1 MEKTMLTFLLVLSS
15 LLTVNPFS
23 DAVDVINS
31 THVITDGGDTLISSG
46 GTFELGFFSPGS
58 SKNRYVGIWF
68 KNISAFTVVW
78 VANRNNPLT
87 NSSTASLIVTQP
99 GILALVNGSNKIIWS
114 TNTSR
119 VARNAFVKLLDSG
132 NLVVKEGND
141 NDDDYLWQSF
151 DYPTNTILPGMK
163 FGKNFLTG
171 HENYMS
177 AWRNS
182 EDPADGDYTCRLD
195 PTGYPQA
202 VLRRGSVKVFSTGP
216 WNGLRYSGLPGMKT
230 APGFAFDFVLDK
242 NQVYYSYR
250 IPDNSVIPRLVL
262 NETGFLQ
269 RWTWMAR
276 NQVWALY
283 MNLPTDNCDSYKQC
297 GVYGS
302 CNVQNNPI
310 CGCLRNFVPRNSE
323 EWMSTDWS
331 NGCLRRVALDC
342 GTDGFVKYSGIKL
355 PDTEFSWFNAS
366 MNLQEC
372 ELLCRKNCS
381 CVAYTNS
388 DIRNGGSGC
397 LAWFRDLV
405 DIKELYGEGQDIY
418 IRMASSEL
426 DSRRED
432 HKILIVIL
440 TSSLGVILLS
450 MSFGLWIYMRNKKYL
465 KLKSRSVAGQSEE
478 SDGKDLELPLYDL
491 STISKATH
499 NFSLNNKLGEGGF
512 GPVYKGILGGG
523 QEITVKRLSKAS
535 LQGIQEFKNEVIF
548 IAKLQHRNL
557 VKILGCCV
565 EGEETMLVYEYMP
578 NKSLDFILFD
588 HLKSKLLDWP
598 KRFQIIC
605 GIARGLVYLHQDSR
619 LRIIHRDLKA
629 SNILLDT
636 DMNPKISDFGLARSF
651 GGNEIEANTS
661 RVVGT
666 YGYMSPEYAFDGLF
680 SVKSDVYSFGVI
692 VLEILSGKRI
702 KGYSY
707 MDHQNLL
714 GHACVLYKEGKSL
727 ELVDSNLV
735 EPSYVSEMLR
745 IFHVGLLCVQYNP
758 EDRPNMSSVVFML
771 ENETE
776 LTRPKQP
783 GFFVHR
789 DVLPSDTSSSS
800 AYTSSANEITI
811 TMPKGVHWLKRLRTV
826 ACNWKQ

>member
-15 LLTVNPFS
+15 LLAINPFS

-31 THVITDGGDTLISSG
+31 THVITDGDTLISSG
-46 GTFELGFFSPGS
+46 GSFELGFFSPVD

-87 NSSTASLIVTQP
+87 NSSGASLIVTQP
-99 GILALVNGSNKIIWS
+99 GILALVNGSDTIIWS
-114 TNTSR
+114 TNSSR
-119 VARNAFVKLLDSG
+119 VARNPFVKLLDSG

-141 NDDDYLWQSF
+141 DDYLWQSF
-151 DYPTNTILPGMK
+151 DYPTDTILEGMK
-163 FGKNFLTG
+163 FGVNFVTG
-171 HENYMS
+171 HETYVS
-177 AWRNS
+177 SWKS
-182 EDPADGDYTCRLD
+182 SDDPARGDCTYRLD
-195 PTGYPQA
+195 PTGYPQG
-202 VLRRGSVKVFSTGP
+202 VLRRGSVKVFNTGP
-216 WNGLRYSGLPGMKT
+216 WNGLRYSGMPGLKSGP
-230 APGFAFDFVLDK
+230 AFAFNFVFDTTE
-242 NQVYYSYR
+242 VYYRYT
-250 IPDNSVIPRLVL
+250 IPDRSLISRLIV
-262 NETGFLQ
+262 NQSGFVQ
-269 RWTWMAR
+269 RWTWIER
-276 NQVWALY
+276 SRIWALY
-283 MNLPTDNCDSYKQC
+283 KNFPMECDSYKQC
-297 GVYGS
+297 GVYGI
-302 CNVQNNPI
+302 CNAQNIPI
-310 CGCLRNFVPRNSE
+310 CGCLERFVPRNPV
-323 EWMSTDWS
+323 EWVDMDWL
-331 NGCLRRVALDC
+331 NGCLRKTALDC

-355 PDTEFSWFNAS
+355 PDTEFSSFNAS
-366 MNLQEC
+366 MNLEEC
-372 ELLCRKNCS
+372 KELCLKNCS

-426 DSRRED
+426 DSGRKD
-432 HKILIVIL
+432 HKILIVSL
-440 TSSLGVILLS
+440 TSSLGVILLC
-450 MSFGLWIYMRNKKYL
+450 MSFGLWIYMRNKNYV
-465 KLKSRSVAGQSEE
+465 KLKTRGRSEE

-499 NFSLNNKLGEGGF
+499 NFSLDNKLGEGGF
-512 GPVYKGILGGG
+512 GPVYKGTLGGG
-523 QEITVKRLSKAS
+523 QEIAVKRLSKAS

-565 EGEETMLVYEYMP
+565 EGEETMLVYEYML

-651 GGNEIEANTS
+651 GLNEIEANTS

-666 YGYMSPEYAFDGLF
+666 YGYMSPEYAFHGLF

-714 GHACVLYKEGKSL
+714 GHAWVLYKEGKSL
-727 ELVDSNLV
+727 ELVDDNIV
-735 EPSYVSEMLR
+735 ESSYVSEMLR
-745 IFHVGLLCVQYNP
+745 IFHVGLLCVQYKP

-776 LTRPKQP
+776 LTHPKQP

-789 DVLPSDTSSSS
+789 DVLPSDSSSSS
-800 AYTSSANEITI
+800 AYANSANEITT
-811 TMPKGVHWLKRLRTV
+811 TMPQGR
-826 ACNWKQ
+826 

>member
-1 MEKTMLTFLLVLSS
+1 MKKTMLTFLLVLSS
-15 LLTVNPFS
+15 LLAIINPFS
-23 DAVDVINS
+23 DAVDIINS
-31 THVITDGGDTLISSG
+31 THVITDGDTLISSG
-46 GTFELGFFSPGS
+46 GSFELGFFSPGD

-87 NSSTASLIVTQP
+87 NSSAASLIVTQP
-99 GILALVNGSNKIIWS
+99 GILALVNGSNEIIWS
-114 TNTSR
+114 TNSSR
-119 VARNAFVKLLDSG
+119 VARNPFVKLLDSG

-141 NDDDYLWQSF
+141 DNDDDYLWQSF
-151 DYPTNTILPGMK
+151 DYPTDTILEGMK
-163 FGKNFLTG
+163 FGVNFVTG
-171 HENYMS
+171 HETYVS
-177 AWRNS
+177 SWKS
-182 EDPADGDYTCRLD
+182 SDDPATGDCTYRLD
-195 PTGYPQA
+195 PTGYPQG
-202 VLRRGSVKVFSTGP
+202 VLRRGSVKVFNTGP
-216 WNGLRYSGLPGMKT
+216 WNGLRYSGMPGLKSGP
-230 APGFAFDFVLDK
+230 AFAFNFVFDTTE
-242 NQVYYSYR
+242 VYYRYT
-250 IPDNSVIPRLVL
+250 IPDRSLISRLIV
-262 NETGFLQ
+262 NQSGFVQ
-269 RWTWMAR
+269 RWTWIER
-276 NQVWALY
+276 SRIWALY
-283 MNLPTDNCDSYKQC
+283 KNLPMECDSYKQC
-297 GVYGS
+297 GVYGI
-302 CNVQNNPI
+302 CNAQNIPI
-310 CGCLRNFVPRNSE
+310 CGCLERFVPGDPV
-323 EWMSTDWS
+323 EWVDMDWS
-331 NGCLRRVALDC
+331 KGCQRKTALDC

-366 MNLQEC
+366 MNLEEC
-372 ELLCRKNCS
+372 KEFCRKNCS

-397 LAWFRDLV
+397 LAWFGDLV

-426 DSRRED
+426 DSGRKG
-432 HKILIVIL
+432 HKIFIVIL
-440 TSSLGVILLS
+440 ASSLGVILLC
-450 MSFGLWIYMRNKKYL
+450 MSFGLWIYMRKKNYV
-465 KLKSRSVAGQSEE
+465 KLKTRVAGRSEE
-478 SDGKDLELPLYDL
+478 SDGKDLELPLYEL

-499 NFSLNNKLGEGGF
+499 NFSLDNKLGEGGF
-512 GPVYKGILGGG
+512 GPVYKGTLGGG
-523 QEITVKRLSKAS
+523 QEIAVKRLSKAS

-557 VKILGCCV
+557 VKILGCCI

-629 SNILLDT
+629 GNILLDME
-636 DMNPKISDFGLARSF
+636 MNPKISDFGLARSF
-651 GGNEIEANTS
+651 GVNEIEANTS

-666 YGYMSPEYAFDGLF
+666 YGYMSPEYAFHGLF

-702 KGYSY
+702 KGYSC

-714 GHACVLYKEGKSL
+714 GHAWVLYKEGKSL
-727 ELVDSNLV
+727 ELVDDNIV
-735 EPSYVSEMLR
+735 ESSYVSKMLR

-776 LTRPKQP
+776 LTQPKQP

-800 AYTSSANEITI
+800 AYASSANEITT
-811 TMPKGVHWLKRLRTV
+811 TMPQGR
-826 ACNWKQ
+826 

>member
-1 MEKTMLTFLLVLSS
+1 MEKTMLAFLLVLSS
-15 LLTVNPFS
+15 LLTINPFS

-31 THVITDGGDTLISSG
+31 THVITDGDTLISSG
-46 GTFELGFFSPGS
+46 GTFELGFFSPGNS
-58 SKNRYVGIWF
+58 NNRYVGIWF
-68 KNISAFTVVW
+68 KNITAFTVVW

-87 NSSTASLIVTQP
+87 NSSGAALKITEP
-99 GILALVNGSNKIIWS
+99 GVLALVTGSNRIIWS

-119 VARNAFVKLLDSG
+119 VARNPFVKLLDSG

-141 NDDDYLWQSF
+141 DNYLWQSF

-177 AWRNS
+177 AWKTS
-182 EDPADGDYTCRLD
+182 EDPAVGDYTCRLD

-242 NQVYYSYR
+242 NEVYYSYR

-331 NGCLRRVALDC
+331 SGCVRRVALDC

-418 IRMASSEL
+418 IRMAASEL
-426 DSRRED
+426 DSRRKD
-432 HKILIVIL
+432 HTIFVVIL
-440 TSSLGVILLS
+440 TSSLGGILLC
-450 MSFGLWIYMRNKKYL
+450 MSFGLWIYMRNKKYV
-465 KLKSRSVAGQSEE
+465 KLKSRSGKLKYCKMQNAKCKNKKKNVEE
-478 SDGKDLELPLYDL
+478 
-491 STISKATH
+491 
-499 NFSLNNKLGEGGF
+499 
-512 GPVYKGILGGG
+512 
-523 QEITVKRLSKAS
+523 
-535 LQGIQEFKNEVIF
+535 
-548 IAKLQHRNL
+548 
-557 VKILGCCV
+557 
-565 EGEETMLVYEYMP
+565 
-578 NKSLDFILFD
+578 
-588 HLKSKLLDWP
+588 
-598 KRFQIIC
+598 
-605 GIARGLVYLHQDSR
+605 
-619 LRIIHRDLKA
+619 
-629 SNILLDT
+629 
-636 DMNPKISDFGLARSF
+636 
-651 GGNEIEANTS
+651 
-661 RVVGT
+661 
-666 YGYMSPEYAFDGLF
+666 
-680 SVKSDVYSFGVI
+680 
-692 VLEILSGKRI
+692 
-702 KGYSY
+702 
-707 MDHQNLL
+707 
-714 GHACVLYKEGKSL
+714 
-727 ELVDSNLV
+727 
-735 EPSYVSEMLR
+735 
-745 IFHVGLLCVQYNP
+745 
-758 EDRPNMSSVVFML
+758 
-771 ENETE
+771 
-776 LTRPKQP
+776 
-783 GFFVHR
+783 
-789 DVLPSDTSSSS
+789 
-800 AYTSSANEITI
+800 
-811 TMPKGVHWLKRLRTV
+811 
-826 ACNWKQ
+826 

>member
-1 MEKTMLTFLLVLSS
+1 MKKTMLTFLLVLSS
-15 LLTVNPFS
+15 LLAIINPFS

-46 GTFELGFFSPGS
+46 GSFELGFFSPGD

-87 NSSTASLIVTQP
+87 NSSGASLIVTQP
-99 GILALVNGSNKIIWS
+99 GILALVNGSNSVIWS
-114 TNTSR
+114 SNSSR
-119 VARNAFVKLLDSG
+119 VARNPFVKLLDSG

-141 NDDDYLWQSF
+141 DNDEDYLWQSF
-151 DYPTNTILPGMK
+151 DYPTDTILEGMK
-163 FGKNFLTG
+163 FGVNFVTG
-171 HENYMS
+171 HETYVS
-177 AWRNS
+177 SWKS
-182 EDPADGDYTCRLD
+182 SDDPATGDCTYRLD
-195 PTGYPQA
+195 PTGYPQG
-202 VLRRGSVKVFSTGP
+202 VLRRGSVKVFNTGP
-216 WNGLRYSGLPGMKT
+216 WNGLRYSGMPGLKSS
-230 APGFAFDFVLDK
+230 PSFAFNFVYDTTE
-242 NQVYYSYR
+242 VYYRYT
-250 IPDNSVIPRLVL
+250 IPDKSLISRLIV
-262 NETGFLQ
+262 NQSGFVQ
-269 RWTWMAR
+269 RWTWIER
-276 NQVWALY
+276 SRIWALY
-283 MNLPTDNCDSYKQC
+283 KNLPMECDSYKQC
-297 GVYGS
+297 GVYGI
-302 CNVQNNPI
+302 CNAQNIPI
-310 CGCLRNFVPRNSE
+310 CGCLERFVPRNPV
-323 EWMSTDWS
+323 EWVDMDWS
-331 NGCLRRVALDC
+331 NGCLRRTELDC
-342 GTDGFVKYSGIKL
+342 ATDGFVKYSGIKL

-366 MNLQEC
+366 MNLEEC
-372 ELLCRKNCS
+372 KEFCLKNCS

-397 LAWFRDLV
+397 LAWFGDLV

-418 IRMASSEL
+418 IRMAYSEL
-426 DSRRED
+426 DSGRKG
-432 HKILIVIL
+432 HKIFIVIL
-440 TSSLGVILLS
+440 ASSLGAILLC
-450 MSFGLWIYMRNKKYL
+450 MSFGLWIYMRKKYYV
-465 KLKSRSVAGQSEE
+465 KVKTRGRNDEG
-478 SDGKDLELPLYDL
+478 DGKDLELPLFDL

-499 NFSLNNKLGEGGF
+499 NFSLDNKLGEGGF
-512 GPVYKGILGGG
+512 GPVYKGTLGGG
-523 QEITVKRLSKAS
+523 QEIAVKRLSKAS

-557 VKILGCCV
+557 VKILGCCI

-629 SNILLDT
+629 GNILLDME
-636 DMNPKISDFGLARSF
+636 MNPKISDFGLARSF
-651 GGNEIEANTS
+651 GVNEIVANTS

-666 YGYMSPEYAFDGLF
+666 YGYMSPEYAFHGLF

-702 KGYSY
+702 KGYSS

-714 GHACVLYKEGKSL
+714 GHAWVLYKEGKSL
-727 ELVDSNLV
+727 ELVDDNIV
-735 EPSYVSEMLR
+735 ESSYVFEMLR

-776 LTRPKQP
+776 LAQPKQP

-800 AYTSSANEITI
+800 AYASSANEITN
-811 TMPKGVHWLKRLRTV
+811 TMPQGR
-826 ACNWKQ
+826 